1 MNNQKEQSIMKKI
14 VSLLVALMLCVSLFV
29 PAVAEEAGNPDL
41 SAAKS
46 YLNLMYKSPKRGEP
60 TTTAAD
66 YQVIGV
72 FPVNGVEY
80 VIEWTTDSDTIKVVV
95 GEDKLVT
102 IDVDENN
109 PQEVLYKL
117 TATVKDAAGN
127 VETISFDRKVP
138 ASLNG
143 LSYAQIVDQAYTVQ
157 DGETLD
163 KTFRLFGT
171 VTKIDTAWS
180 DEYKNIT
187 VTIAVA
193 GKEDMPI
200 MCYRLKGEGAA
211 DLKVGDAIT
220 VEGKFTNYKGTIEYA
235 AGCELIGYGEIIS
248 QKATLEAGYAL
259 LDGESLPNA
268 AVLSGV
274 ITKIDTAWSEEYKN
288 ITVTMVCDGQ
298 DEMPIM
304 CYRLKGEGA
313 AELAEG
319 DEIAVIGTLKNYKG
333 TIEFD
338 AGCTLIPAE
347 AAQDVRTLLKAYT
360 VAEGESAQEACTLTG
375 VISAIDTAWS
385 EEYQNITVTIAVAG
399 LTDYPFMCYRLKGE
413 GAADLQVGDTITAT
427 GTVKNYKG
435 TIEFDAGCTLDNV
448 VKAAAEEVVE
458 EVTEEAA
465 AEEVVEEVAAEAVT
479 NHADFIAAEM
489 ETEVLIEMYVQDH
502 QSWWDNKITVYA
514 ADKDGAYF
522 IYEMACS
529 EEDAQKLVPGTKIL
543 VNGYKGAWAGEVEI
557 MDATF
562 TFVEGGD
569 TYVAEPVDVTELLG
583 TEELINH
590 QNEKVLFKG
599 LEIVSIT
606 YKNDEP
612 GDDIY
617 VKVAYNGAE
626 YDFCVERYL
635 TGPDTDVYAAVGAL
649 TAGEKVDVEGFL
661 YWYEG
666 VNTHITAVT
675 AAE

>member
-1 MNNQKEQSIMKKI
+1 MKKF
-14 VSLLVALMLCVSLFV
+14 VSLLVALMLCVSLFA
-29 PAVAEEAGNPDL
+29 PAMAEEAGNPDL

-80 VIEWTTDSDTIKVVV
+80 VIEWTADSDTIKVEV
-95 GEDKLVT
+95 GDDKMVT
-102 IDVDENN
+102 INVDETN
-109 PQEVLYKL
+109 PEEVFYKL
-117 TATVKDAAGN
+117 TATIKDEAGN

-163 KTFRLFGT
+163 KVFRLYGT

-180 DEYKNIT
+180 ADYKNIT
-187 VTIAVA
+187 VTIAVE

-200 MCYRLKGEGAA
+200 MCYRLSGEGAEN
-211 DLKVGDAIT
+211 LQVGDAIT

-235 AGCELIGYGEIIS
+235 QGCQLIGYGEIIS
-248 QKATLEAGYAL
+248 QQATLDAGYAL
-259 LDGESLPNA
+259 LDGEKLATP
-268 AVLSGV
+268 AVLTGVVTKVDTAWSEEYKNITVTIVCDGKTEQPIMCYRLSGEGAAELAEGSEIAVVGTIKNYKGTIEFDAGCKLIPVEAVKDVRTLLNAYTVAEGESQAEACTLTGV
-274 ITKIDTAWSEEYKN
+274 ISKIDTAWSEEYKN
-288 ITVTMVCDGQ
+288 ITVT
-298 DEMPIM
+298 
-304 CYRLKGEGA
+304 
-313 AELAEG
+313 
-319 DEIAVIGTLKNYKG
+319 
-333 TIEFD
+333 IE
-338 AGCTLIPAE
+338 
-347 AAQDVRTLLKAYT
+347 
-360 VAEGESAQEACTLTG
+360 
-375 VISAIDTAWS
+375 
-385 EEYQNITVTIAVAG
+385 VAG
-399 LTDYPFMCYRLKGE
+399 LTDYPFMCYRLAGE
-413 GAADLQVGDTITAT
+413 GAAELAVGDTITAT

-435 TIEFDAGCTLDNV
+435 TIEFDAGCTLDAV
-448 VKAAAEEVVE
+448 VKGAAEEAAAEEA
-458 EVTEEAA
+458 VT
-465 AEEVVEEVAAEAVT
+465 EEVVEEVAAEPVT
-479 NHADFIAAEM
+479 NHADYIAAEL
-489 ETEVLIEMYVQDH
+489 EVPVAIEMYVQDH

-514 ADKDGAYF
+514 ADQDGAYF

-529 EEDAQKLVPGTKIL
+529 EEDAQKLVPGTKIA
-543 VNGYKGAWAGEVEI
+543 VEGFKGAWAGEVEI

-569 TYVAEPVDVTELLG
+569 TYVAEPADVTELLG

-599 LEIVSIT
+599 LEVVSIT

-617 VKVAYNGAE
+617 VKVAKDGAE

-635 TGPDTDVYAAVGAL
+635 TGPETEVYAAVGAL
-649 TAGEKVDVEGFL
+649 TAGNVIDVEGFL

-675 AAE
+675 VAE

>member
-1 MNNQKEQSIMKKI
+1 MKKF
-14 VSLLVALMLCVSLFV
+14 VSLLMALVLCLSLMAPV
-29 PAVAEEAGNPDL
+29 MAEEAGNPDL

-46 YLNLMYKSPKRGEP
+46 YLNLMYKSAKRGEP

-95 GEDKLVT
+95 GEDKMVT

-109 PQEVLYKL
+109 PEEVLYKL

-171 VTKIDTAWS
+171 VSNIDTAWS

-187 VTIAVA
+187 VTIQVA

-200 MCYRLKGEGAA
+200 MCYRLKGEGAEN
-211 DLKVGDAIT
+211 LQVGDAIT

-248 QKATLEAGYAL
+248 QQATLDAGYAL
-259 LDGESLPNA
+259 LDGEKLPTP
-268 AVLSGV
+268 AVLTGV
-274 ITKIDTAWSEEYKN
+274 VTKVDTAWSEEYQN
-288 ITVTMVCDGQ
+288 ITVTIVCDGKEEQ
-298 DEMPIM
+298 PIM

-319 DEIAVIGTLKNYKG
+319 AEIAVVGTIKNYKG

-338 AGCTLIPAE
+338 QGCVLVPVDAVN
-347 AAQDVRTLLKAYT
+347 DVSTLLKAYT
-360 VAEGESAQEACTLTG
+360 VTEEQPATEECTLTG
-375 VISAIDTAWS
+375 VITAIDTPWS
-385 EEYQNITVTIAVAG
+385 EEYQNITVTIQVAG
-399 LTDYPFMCYRLKGE
+399 LADYPFMCYRLAGE
-413 GAADLQVGDTITAT
+413 GAAELAVGDTITAT
-427 GTVKNYKG
+427 GIVKNYKG
-435 TIEFDAGCTLDNV
+435 TIEFNQGCTLDAV
-448 VKAAAEEVVE
+448 VKAEAAE
-458 EVTEEAA
+458 EVTEEVAEEA
-465 AEEVVEEVAAEAVT
+465 AEETVAAVVT
-479 NHADFIAAEM
+479 NHADYIAADKD
-489 ETEVLIEMYVQDH
+489 TEVQIEMYVQDH

-522 IYEMACS
+522 VYEMACS
-529 EEDAQKLVPGTKIL
+529 EEDAAKLVPGTKIA
-543 VNGYKGAWAGEVEI
+543 VHGYKGDWAGEIEI

-562 TFVEGGD
+562 EIVEGGD
-569 TYVAEPVDVTELLG
+569 TYIAEAVDVTELLG

-599 LEIVSIT
+599 LEVVSIT

-617 VKVAYNGAE
+617 VKVAKDGAE

-635 TGPDTDVYAAVGAL
+635 TGPETEVYAAVGAL
-649 TAGEKVDVEGFL
+649 KAGDIVDIEGFL
-661 YWYEG
+661 YWYNG
-666 VNTHITAVT
+666 VNTHITAVA

>member
-1 MNNQKEQSIMKKI
+1 MKKF
-14 VSLLVALMLCVSLFV
+14 VSLLVALMLCVSLFA
-29 PAVAEEAGNPDL
+29 PAMAEEAGNPDL

-46 YLNLMYKSPKRGEP
+46 YLNLMYKSPKRGEA

-80 VIEWTTDSDTIKVVV
+80 VIEWTADSETVKIVV
-95 GEDKLVT
+95 GEDKMVT
-102 IDVDENN
+102 VDVDENN
-109 PQEVLYKL
+109 PQEVFYKL
-117 TATVKDAAGN
+117 TATIKDEAGN
-127 VETISFDRKVP
+127 VESISFDRKVP

-143 LSYAQIVDQAYTVQ
+143 LSYAQIVDQAYTVAE
-157 DGETLD
+157 GETLD

-171 VTKIDTAWS
+171 VTAIDTPWS
-180 DEYKNIT
+180 ADYKNIT
-187 VTIAVA
+187 VTIAVE

-200 MCYRLKGEGAA
+200 MCYRLAGEGAEN
-211 DLKVGDAIT
+211 LQVGDAIT

-235 AGCELIGYGEIIS
+235 QGCALIGYGEIVS
-248 QKATLEAGYAL
+248 QQATLDAAYAL
-259 LDGESLPNA
+259 LDGEKLAAP
-268 AVLSGV
+268 AVLTGV
-274 ITKIDTAWSEEYKN
+274 VTKVDTAWSEEYKN

-298 DEMPIM
+298 EAQPIM
-304 CYRLKGEGA
+304 CYRLSGEGA

-319 DEIAVIGTLKNYKG
+319 SEIAVVGTIKNYKG

-338 AGCTLIPAE
+338 AGCKLIPAE
-347 AAQDVRTLLKAYT
+347 SVKDVRTLLKAYT
-360 VAEGESAQEACTLTG
+360 TPEGEAQTESSTLTG
-375 VISAIDTAWS
+375 VITKIDSAWS
-385 EEYQNITVTIAVAG
+385 EEYKNITVIIEVAG
-399 LTDYPFMCYRLKGE
+399 LSDYPFMCYRLKGE
-413 GAADLQVGDTITAT
+413 GAAELAVGDVITAT

-435 TIEFDAGCTLDNV
+435 TIEFDSGCTLDAV
-448 VKAAAEEVVE
+448 VKAAAEEVV
-458 EVTEEAA
+458 
-465 AEEVVEEVAAEAVT
+465 AEEVVTEEVAEEAAVIVT
-479 NHADFIAAEM
+479 NHADYIAADM
-489 ETEVLIEMYVQDH
+489 EAEVQIEMYVQAT

-514 ADKDGAYF
+514 AAEDGAYF

-529 EEDAQKLVPGTKIL
+529 EEDAAKLVPGTKIN
-543 VNGYKGAWAGEVEI
+543 VHGYKGAWAGEVEV

-562 TFVEGGD
+562 EIVEGGE
-569 TYVAEPVDVTELLG
+569 TYIAEATDVTALLG

-590 QNEKVLFKG
+590 QNEKVQFKG
-599 LEIVSIT
+599 LEVVSVT

-617 VKVAYNGAE
+617 VKVAKDGAE

-635 TGPDTDVYAAVGAL
+635 TGPETEVYAAVGAL
-649 TAGEKVDVEGFL
+649 TAGDVIDVEGFL

-666 VNTHITAVT
+666 VNTHITAVAPV